1 MRLQLLDILVCPS
14 CHGTL
19 ALIDAHEAEHEI
31 ESGLLRCAACT
42 RDYPIVRFI
51 PRFVPQENYAS
62 SFGFQWNRFPR
73 TQLDSFSGVPIT
85 RGRFDAS
92 TNWSPD
98 AMAGA
103 LVLDVGCGSG
113 RFAEVSL
120 STGARV
126 VAVDYSSAIDAAR
139 ANLKHFPDASFV
151 QADIYHLPFRAESF
165 DFVYC
170 LGVLQHTPDVKRA
183 FLSLVPPLKRGG
195 RIAVDLYPK
204 TWMNVLWPKYWL
216 RPITKRMR
224 RDRLFALVERAVPVL
239 LPVSRAIAKIPVA
252 GRKLKHFVPVSNYAG
267 VYPLDEQQLKEWAIL
282 DTFDLLSPAYDSP
295 QNAATLRRWFDA
307 AGLRD
312 VEIVRPGHLVG
323 RGTR

>member
-1 MRLQLLDILVCPS
+1 MRPELLDILVCPS
-14 CHGTL
+14 CHGAL
-19 ALIDAHEAEHEI
+19 ALIDAREAEHEV

-73 TQLDSFSGVPIT
+73 TQLDSYSGVPIT
-85 RGRFDAS
+85 RERFVAS
-92 TNWSPD
+92 TNWSAD

-120 STGARV
+120 SMGARV

-139 ANLKHFPDASFV
+139 ANLNHFPNAYFV
-151 QADIYHLPFRAESF
+151 QADIYHLPFRPESF

-183 FLSLVPPLKRGG
+183 FLSLVPPLKHGG

-204 TWMNVLWPKYWL
+204 TWMNLVWPKTWL

-239 LPVSRAIAKIPVA
+239 LPVSRAVAKIPLA

-267 VYPLDEQQLKEWAIL
+267 VYPLNEQQLNEWAIL

-295 QNAATLRRWFDA
+295 QNAATLRRWFDG
-307 AGLRD
+307 AGLHD
-312 VEIVRPGHLVG
+312 VEITRPGHLVG